1 MKTRILLI
9 GGTLVFLTLCVSCSE
24 AVREPVVVDN
34 RPVSTVLLTEE
45 TEVPEF
51 EGSTNADLY
60 DYAMLLKEE
69 LRTCRTDKRTEK
81 ALVELKNDGG
91 RQGNPEADR

>member
-1 MKTRILLI
+1 MRTRILLI
-9 GGTLVFLTLCVSCSE
+9 GVGLGFLSLCVSCSE
-24 AVREPVVVDN
+24 AAREPVVIDN
-34 RPVSTVLLTEE
+34 SPVSTVLLTEE

-51 EGSTNADLY
+51 EGATNADLY

-69 LRTCRTDKRTEK
+69 LRTCRADKRAEK

-91 RQGNPEADR
+91 RQGNPETDR